1 MIDFLIGLFLATL
14 IVALFTTR
22 LYRLILWY
30 SMNSLML
37 GLLALLIGRELGDT
51 AMLITGI
58 ATLTIKA
65 VAIPYL
71 LKRFSET
78 FHFVRQIQSEIKVH
92 YAIILIPAI
101 LVFTFYLAE
110 PITHMIHGNANYVA
124 ISISSLFLSLLLMME
139 HRNVAPKII
148 GFLSMENAL
157 FLLGITATDGMPML
171 VELGIFFDLLMAIV
185 VMNLLFHREEPVE
198 ETDTEVIS

>member
-1 MIDFLIGLFLATL
+1 MVDFLIGLFLATL
-14 IVALFTTR
+14 IVSLFTTR
-22 LYRLILWY
+22 LYRLLLWY

-37 GLLALLIGRELGDT
+37 GLLALVIGFRLNDT
-51 AMLITGI
+51 AMIITGI
-58 ATLTIKA
+58 ATLLIKA
-65 VAIPYL
+65 VGIPFF
-71 LKRFSET
+71 LKRLSQRM
-78 FHFVRQIQSEIKVH
+78 HFIRQITPEIKVQ
-92 YAIILIPAI
+92 YAIMLIPAI
-101 LVFTFYLAE
+101 LVFTFYLAD
-110 PITHMIHGNANYVA
+110 PITHMIGNNANYVA

-185 VMNLLFHREEPVE
+185 VINLLFHHEEAGV
-198 ETDTEVIS
+198 

>member
-1 MIDFLIGLFLATL
+1 MGVDFLIGLFLATL
-14 IVALFTTR
+14 ITALFTSR
-22 LYRLILWY
+22 LYRLIMWY
-30 SMNSLML
+30 SLNSLML
-37 GLLALLIGRELGDT
+37 GILALLIGQELGDT
-51 AMLITGI
+51 AMLITGV
-58 ATLTIKA
+58 ATILIKA
-65 VAIPYL
+65 IGIPYL
-71 LKRFSET
+71 LKYLSQK
-78 FHFVRQIQSEIKVH
+78 FHFVRQIQPEIKVH

-139 HRNVAPKII
+139 HKNVAPKII

-185 VMNLLFHREEPVE
+185 VINLLFHKEEVE
-198 ETDTEVIS
+198 S

>member
-1 MIDFLIGLFLATL
+1 MGVDFLIGLFLATL
-14 IVALFTTR
+14 ITALFTSR
-22 LYRLILWY
+22 LYRLIMWY
-30 SMNSLML
+30 SLNSLML
-37 GLLALLIGRELGDT
+37 GILALLIGQELGDT
-51 AMLITGI
+51 AMLITGV
-58 ATLTIKA
+58 ATILIKA
-65 VAIPYL
+65 IGIPYL
-71 LKRFSET
+71 LKYLSGK
-78 FHFVRQIQSEIKVH
+78 FHFVRQIQPEIKVH

-139 HRNVAPKII
+139 HKNVAPKII

-185 VMNLLFHREEPVE
+185 VINLLFHKEEVE
-198 ETDTEVIS
+198 S